1 MPNSLSIVI
10 TTFNRSRLVGRAI
23 DSALRQTVP
32 GEVIVVDDAST
43 DATIETI
50 RRLYPQVT
58 CLRQTTNQGPNA
70 ARQRGLEAASGHWV
84 ITLDDDDEIHADAL
98 RKIDEAVSALPSA
111 QRYPLIQFPRSN
123 GGFADPMGIVSLDD
137 YLRGRLWGDFLHVI
151 QRDVF
156 LAQGL
161 AFPSTRLGAEHLLL
175 WKLAQ
180 QYGIPTWNWRL
191 ATLHADAPER
201 LTSWSHQIRR
211 AEEYASMQEL
221 TLETF
226 GEVLQSSYPSLWRQ
240 KRLGAAAYW
249 LLAGRREAASPHLKC
264 LRQHGDRLLPLALQ
278 LLSLCPTRALKGSF
292 LAYRSLSARLSRR
305 PAIAVAEARPAA

>member
-1 MPNSLSIVI
+1 MENSFSIVI
-10 TTFNRSRLVGRAI
+10 TTFNRSQLVRRAI
-23 DSALRQTVP
+23 DSALRQSVP

-43 DATIETI
+43 DATVDVV

-70 ARQRGLEAASGHWV
+70 ARQRGIEAASGRWV

-98 RKIDEAVSALPSA
+98 EQIARAVSTLASA
-111 QRYPLIQFPRSN
+111 QSYPLIQFPRSN
-123 GGFADPMGIVSLDD
+123 GGFARPMGTVSLDD
-137 YLRGRLWGDFLHVI
+137 YLCGRLWGDFLHVV

-161 AFPSTRLGAEHLLL
+161 TFPTTRLGAEHLLL

-180 QYGIPTWNWRL
+180 RYGIPTWNWRL

-211 AEEYASMQEL
+211 AEEYAWMQEL

-226 GEVLQSSYPSLWRQ
+226 GDFLETRYPAVWRQ
-240 KRLGAAAYW
+240 KRLGAAVYW

-264 LRQHGDRLLPLALQ
+264 LRQHGDRLLPLVLQ
-278 LLSLCPTRALKGSF
+278 LLGLCPSRTLRGSF

-305 PAIAVAEARPAA
+305 TTITLAEARRAA